1 MIAPM
6 RALSVVVSL
15 TVSVCTATAQEK
27 QPFTIDTMWAVQ
39 RVGTP
44 AVSPDGTQ
52 VAYAVTTYDVAENRG
67 NADIWVVPTAGGT
80 PRRLTANPAS
90 DSGPAWSPDGSR
102 LAFVSR
108 RDADKAAQIYVIAV
122 GGGEAERITEM
133 PLGAGSVKWL
143 PDGRRLVFV
152 SHVIAGHE
160 SPEATTKALD
170 AREKD
175 KVKARV
181 TENRVYRFWDR
192 WLTDEEFPHLFVV
205 EIGTKKVTDLLPGSR
220 RLFGLQ
226 DGSGDYDISPDGQ
239 TIVFSAQA
247 APEPYRSINFDLFSV
262 PTAGGEVRNLT
273 ADNEASDTG
282 PVFSPDGRH
291 LASGREVKAN
301 GWPDYTRLAAMDV
314 TAGATR
320 MLTDGWDYSAGGW
333 QWTADGS
340 TLLFTAEQRA
350 RVNVYA
356 VDAPSGGTPRQV
368 HRGGTAAGLE
378 ITPSGDVV
386 FQRHSVDAP
395 PELAV
400 MKTDGSGFRALTTVN
415 DDLMAKTAVGAMEE
429 VTFKGAGGEQVQMF
443 VVFPPGFD
451 ATKKYPLVHLVHGG
465 PIGTFGDGF
474 SFRWHPH
481 AFAAPGYIVA
491 MVNFHGSSSFGQA
504 WVESILGAHADKPFT
519 DVMAATDVLVA
530 KGYVDEM
537 KMAAAGG
544 SYGGYLVNWIAG
556 HTNRFTAIVSH
567 AGVYSL
573 TGQFASDGTEGRQH
587 SYGGYPFTNLAN
599 VEKWSPNRFASG
611 FNTPM
616 LVLHG
621 ERDFRVPVTQ
631 GLELYGVL
639 AAKGVPAR
647 LVYYPDENH
656 WILKPQNSKHW
667 YGEVL
672 GWLKKYLA
680 TG

>member
-1 MIAPM
+1 M
-6 RALSVVVSL
+6 RSIVVALPVFAAVTSGVW
-15 TVSVCTATAQEK
+15 AQEK
-27 QPFTIDTMWAVQ
+27 KPFTVDTMWAVQ
-39 RVGTP
+39 RVGAP
-44 AVSPDGTQ
+44 AVSPDGTR
-52 VAYAVTTYDVAENRG
+52 VAYTVTTYDVADNRG
-67 NADIWVVPTAGGT
+67 NADIWVAPVAGGE
-80 PRRLTANPAS
+80 PRRLTTHQAS
-90 DSGPAWSPDGSR
+90 DSSPAWSPDGTR

-108 RDADKAAQIYVIAV
+108 RDPDTQPQIYVIDV
-122 GGGEAERITEM
+122 GGGEARRVTDM
-133 PLGAGSVKWL
+133 PLGAGSVTWL
-143 PDGRRLVFV
+143 PDGRGLVFV

-160 SPEATTKALD
+160 TPEQTKKALEE
-170 AREKD
+170 REKN

-181 TENRVYRFWDR
+181 TQNRLYRFWDR
-192 WLTDEEFPHLFVV
+192 WLTDDEFPHLFAVSLD
-205 EIGTKKVTDLLPGSR
+205 TRQVTDLTPGSR

-226 DGSGDYDISPDGQ
+226 AGAGAYDISPDGA
-239 TIVFSAQA
+239 TIVFSALA
-247 APEPYRSINFDLFSV
+247 TPEPYQTINYDLFSV
-262 PTAGGEVRNLT
+262 PASGGEVTNLT
-273 ADNEASDTG
+273 PDNPAPDTD
-282 PVFSPDGRH
+282 PVFSPDGTRI
-291 LASGREVKAN
+291 AYGREVRGG
-301 GWPDYTRLAAMDV
+301 GWPDYTRVAIRDV
-314 TAGATR
+314 KTGSTS
-320 MLTDGWDYSAGGW
+320 MLTDGWDYSAGNW

-356 VDAPSGGTPRQV
+356 IDAGGGGTPREV
-368 HRGGTAAGLE
+368 HRGGTVAGIE
-378 ITPSGDVV
+378 VTPQGDVV
-386 FQRHSVDAP
+386 FQRHAMDAP

-400 MKTDGSGFRALTTVN
+400 MKTDGSGFRYLTAVN
-415 DDLMAKTAVGAMEE
+415 RDLMAAASLGPMEE
-429 VTFKGAGGEQVQMF
+429 MTFKGAGGDDVQMF

-451 ATKKYPLVHLVHGG
+451 ASRKYPLVHMIHGG
-465 PIGTFGDGF
+465 PVGTFGDGF

-491 MVNFHGSSSFGQA
+491 MVNFHGSSSFGQK
-504 WVESILGAHADKPFT
+504 WIESILGAHPDKPFA
-519 DVMAATDVLVA
+519 DIMAATDFLIG
-530 KGYVDEM
+530 KGYVDASR
-537 KMAAAGG
+537 MAATGG
-544 SYGGYLVNWIAG
+544 SYGGFMVNWIAG
-556 HTNRFTAIVSH
+556 HTDRFKALVSH

-599 VEKWSPNRFASG
+599 IEKWSPHRYAAG
-611 FNTPM
+611 FTTPM

-672 GWLKKYLA
+672 GWLGKYLGA
-680 TG
+680 